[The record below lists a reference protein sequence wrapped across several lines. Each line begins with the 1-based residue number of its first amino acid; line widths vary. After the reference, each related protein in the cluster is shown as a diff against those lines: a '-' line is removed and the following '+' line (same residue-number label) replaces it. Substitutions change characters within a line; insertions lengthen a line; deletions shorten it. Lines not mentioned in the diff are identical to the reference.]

1 MRKGFKKV
9 MSFVLSAAMMVSL
22 GSGMTFSTASA
33 EGTNGA
39 GKEAA
44 QTTSG
49 SALRY
54 YRARVGFQTDI
65 YTCRDEFKTTA
76 DGLAVEKAYAKWRSD
91 NGDPLTDDYNGQNI
105 YFAGNVPDYNS
116 KKQTWRKNT
125 EGTPSQEAARVC
137 TGATVQDVKMT
148 ADGEY
153 TVSIKNLDVNKGWK
167 TKKEKEKYV
176 LSKAFNMLYV
186 ATDIPISS
194 GDNIAV
200 KASSIK
206 VAGKEVATN
215 AVLPLKGDL
224 NKGSNYQFM
233 IADGYTADDK
243 ISADTLFK
251 RDPKAGTDGLGAN
264 VTELKTPEGE
274 FDIEITFSITGVDW
288 SKAPLDGVEPTAPPE
303 ATAAPEA
310 TAPPE
315 VTLKT
320 PFDICVSSNMNT
332 ALSPAEGARLKADGV
347 TKIQAA
353 TFGSQAMK
361 AKIAATKGANGKTIL
376 DEAEQDYIVE
386 DSASATITKTGE
398 YTLTVTARGDN
409 TSFTDVGAVWFP
421 IMINGS
427 AATMPKDFNLVG
439 KSVKVGNT
447 SYKWGTRMGADSSG
461 DVRLTVYNNY
471 ETDPVKKADVNT
483 IQDTIAVH
491 KGDKISFTFYVTA
504 DAPAPARTATPEAIG
519 ASTSYMSYLGFQ
531 TNDWMFR
538 DNWQSDTG
546 LKCKDYNYK
555 KQVAWSHDGKT
566 QAVDVTSITDAK
578 MTKNDVKYTVAING
592 INVKKTSKASTQFNM
607 LYLSTD
613 IPLSM
618 KGVTVKNAVLKID
631 GKTIKNYKVVPN
643 KGDASKY
650 YQFMLADAYAPA
662 DGTKNAAYPDGKAL
676 KVMPTKSIEVE
687 YTISGV
693 DFNSRVVSIGNFKYK
708 LTKNKAQVVGLS
720 KKGKK
725 KANLSLGK
733 TIKVKAASPSAI
745 SSAPAVKTYKITSVK
760 AGAFKNSAK
769 LKKFSFKKATNVK
782 TLPSKVFMNC
792 KKLKTVELNKKM
804 KKIPAKAFMGCKKL
818 TTIKCN
824 AKLKSVSKSAFKK
837 CKKKIKVTGKSKKAN
852 KKKIKKVYKKVK

>member
-1 MRKGFKKV
+1 MRKGFKKA

-33 EGTNGA
+33 EGAADTT
-39 GKEAA
+39 KEAA

-54 YRARVGFQTDI
+54 YKARVGFQTDI

-105 YFAGNVPDYNS
+105 YYAGNVPDYNS
-116 KKQTWRKNT
+116 KKQTWRNASDGK
-125 EGTPSQEAARVC
+125 TPSQEAARVC
-137 TGATVQDVKMT
+137 TGATVQDVKMS

-153 TVSIKNLDVNKGWK
+153 TVTIKNLDVNKGWK
-167 TKKEKEKYV
+167 TTEEKEKYA

-186 ATDIPISS
+186 ATDIPISD

-243 ISADTLFK
+243 ISKDTLFK
-251 RDPKAGTDGLGAN
+251 KDAKAGQDGIGAN
-264 VTELKTPEGE
+264 ATELKTPEGE

-288 SKAPLDGVEPTAPPE
+288 SKAPLDGAEATAAPEP
-303 ATAAPEA
+303 TAAPEA

-332 ALSPAEGARLKADGV
+332 ALNPAEGARLKADNV

-353 TFGSQAMK
+353 TFGSEAMK
-361 AKIAATKGANGKTIL
+361 SKIAATKGANGKTIL

-386 DSASATITKTGE
+386 DSACATITKTGE

-409 TSFTDVGAVWFP
+409 ASFTDVGAIWIP

-427 AATMPKDFNLVG
+427 TATMPKDFNLVG
-439 KSVKVGNT
+439 KSVKVGDK

-483 IQDTIAVH
+483 IQDTISVH

-519 ASTSYMSYLGFQ
+519 PSTSYMSYLGFQ

-546 LKCKDYNYK
+546 LKCKDYDYK

-566 QAVDVTSITDAK
+566 QAVNVTSITDAK
-578 MTKNDVKYTVAING
+578 MTKNDVKYKVAIDG
-592 INVKKTSKASTQFNM
+592 LDIQKTSKASTQFNM

-618 KGVTVKNAVLKID
+618 KGVTVKDAVLKID

-650 YQFMLADAYAPA
+650 YQFMLADAYAPS
-662 DGTKNAAYPDGKAL
+662 DGTKDAPYPDGKTL
-676 KVMPTKSIEVE
+676 KTLPKKSIEVE

-693 DFNSRVVSIGNFKYK
+693 DFNSKTVTVGNFKYK
-708 LTKNKAQVVGLS
+708 LTKNTAQVVGLS
-720 KKGKK
+720 KAGKK

-733 TIKVKAASPSAI
+733 TIKVASASAV
-745 SSAPAVKTYKITSVK
+745 STQPAVKKTYKVTSVK
-760 AGAFKNSAK
+760 AGAFKGSSK
-769 LKKFSFKKATNVK
+769 LKSFSFKKATNIK
-782 TLPSKVFMNC
+782 KLPAKAFMNC
-792 KKLKTVELNKKM
+792 KKLKKVELNKNM
-804 KKIPAKAFMGCKKL
+804 KSIPAKAFAGCKKL
-818 TTIKCN
+818 STIKCN
-824 AKLKSVSKSAFKK
+824 AKLKSASKSAFKG
-837 CKKKIKVTGKSKKAN
+837 CKKKIKIAGKSAKAN
-852 KKKIKKVYKKVK
+852 KKKIKKAYKKVK